1 MSEHRNAC
9 NLLVSPYHDRSARP
23 YFCNFIASKAM
34 ANLVA
39 DTGVF
44 CFCYGGVVHA
54 HSRTWRQG
62 QRSNGKHGTAISLG
76 FFGGGKA
83 ALELAGVSVSAICSV
98 RI

>member
-1 MSEHRNAC
+1 
-9 NLLVSPYHDRSARP
+9 
-23 YFCNFIASKAM
+23 M

-62 QRSNGKHGTAISLG
+62 QRSNGKHGTAIS
-76 FFGGGKA
+76 FGGVFFRGKQRWSLLVFQFLQFVLCA
-83 ALELAGVSVSAICSV
+83 YEYRERSGI
-98 RI
+98 